1 MERIMWMIE
10 SRLDEIKALGGKLL
24 IALIVFAVGS
34 LLIKWIRGIAK
45 KSMDHANTDPAAR
58 KFIESLIKAI
68 LYIILL
74 FFVGDSLGINF
85 SPLFALM
92 ASAGVTAALA
102 LQSPL
107 SNLVGGI
114 LILMLKPFAQGDY
127 IREDSKG
134 NEGTVKEIQLF
145 YTRLQTVDN
154 QTVLIPNGTL
164 VNNSMTNITAQD
176 KRKLDLRIGISYE
189 SDLKKAKAILER
201 IVRSYPQVAEDK
213 DLIVFVSELADS
225 AVILG
230 ARAWVPTDAYWPVRW
245 AILEE
250 VKLTFDE
257 EGISIPYPQM
267 SVHLASTKNNNDFD

>member
-1 MERIMWMIE
+1 MERIIWMIE

-24 IALIVFAVGS
+24 VALIVFAVGM

-58 KFIESLIKAI
+58 KFIESLIKSI
-68 LYIILL
+68 LYIILI

-107 SNLVGGI
+107 ANLVGGI
-114 LILMLKPFAQGDY
+114 LILILKPFAQGDY

-201 IVRSYPQVAEDK
+201 IVRSYPEVAEDK

-245 AILEE
+245 SILEE

-267 SVHLASTKNNNDFD
+267 SVHLVPTENEKTEN